1 MKVLSRNKLIFL
13 AGLAVFIGTFA
24 FSLSF
29 AQMPADKLS
38 SLLIKMEEAD
48 KKINTLKA
56 DFTQTTFFEST
67 KEEQEISGT
76 IYLKKP
82 ESIYIDKRTP
92 QKQHIYIDGK
102 NITTY
107 TPENDQAIIDKWN
120 NVIDGDFAPIT
131 IVSFGS
137 SWREIKK
144 TNKITLDSQ
153 DEEYNVIAVDPL
165 KNKGWNIKIYISK
178 TTMHP
183 CKAILK
189 SGGTKV
195 EIVFKNYVVNPILD
209 KNMFKLKVSGKVEII
224 NL

>member
-1 MKVLSRNKLIFL
+1 MKVLSRSKLIFL
-13 AGLAVFIGTFA
+13 AGIVIFIGTFV

-29 AQMPADKLS
+29 AQTSADKLS

-48 KKINTLKA
+48 KKISTLKA
-56 DFTQTTFFEST
+56 DFTQTIFFEST
-67 KEEQEISGT
+67 KEKQEISGV

-107 TPENDQAIIDKWN
+107 IPDNAQAIIDKWN
-120 NVIDGDFAPIT
+120 NVIDGDFAPVT

-144 TNKITLDSQ
+144 TNKISFDSE
-153 DEEYNVIAVDPL
+153 DEKYIVITVKPFKD
-165 KNKGWNIKIYISK
+165 KGWDIKMYISK
-178 TTMHP
+178 TTMCP

-189 SGGTKV
+189 SGVIRT
-195 EIVFKNYVVNPILD
+195 EIVFKSYVANPILD
-209 KNMFKLKVSGKVEII
+209 KNMFKLNVSSQVEVI